1 MYAQL
6 TTHIKGDLSAQ
17 KASIFWR
24 ATAPRCKAFV
34 DAFCAENV
42 STGDPEE
49 NVVSCK

>member
-24 ATAPRCKAFV
+24 ATGPR
-34 DAFCAENV
+34 
-42 STGDPEE
+42 EE
-49 NVVSCK
+49 VAIESGRALFNFIIQMCLSE